1 MKKILLIATVAM
13 TMSSIAVYADNG
25 KKPVV
30 KKKAKIENC
39 KKQHCCNA
47 SSCTKATCPDM
58 PGCICK

>member
-13 TMSSIAVYADNG
+13 TMSSVALADTG
-25 KKPVV
+25 KKPSN

-47 SSCTKATCPDM
+47 SSCSKATCANM
-58 PGCICK
+58 PGCKGK